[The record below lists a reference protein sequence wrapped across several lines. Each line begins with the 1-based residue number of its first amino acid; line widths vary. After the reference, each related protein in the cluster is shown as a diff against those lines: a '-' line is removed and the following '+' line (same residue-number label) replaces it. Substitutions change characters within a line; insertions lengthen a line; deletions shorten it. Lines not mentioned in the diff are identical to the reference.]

1 MMWELRPTRGGNPST
16 PDSWWL
22 PGAGAAAAWLL
33 AHVQPGARMVLRAT
47 PSPAV
52 AALIQGAWAAGIC
65 LVPINRR
72 LTDAE
77 AAPLIAR
84 AGAALVVDDRVLFGS
99 GVEFTGTAAPPP
111 FAHDPAHLALL
122 LFTSGTSGPPK
133 AVRLSRRAL
142 SAAVT
147 AAVERLNL
155 DPHATWSVCL
165 PLDHIGGISI
175 ILRSLFSGCSLHLH
189 ERFEP
194 NAVAADLSCV
204 SGISLVPTMLHR
216 LVQLQ
221 QERGENWPPSVR
233 TLLIGGGPL
242 DRGLAEA
249 CTALGR
255 APCQTYGLTECASQV
270 CTLTPDDALAGI
282 GTAGRPLSGMEV
294 RLTTDGLIQV
304 RGAAMFDGY
313 DAESFPGD
321 ADGWFTTGD
330 CGQWDAAGRLMV
342 LGRGDD
348 VLISGGENCA
358 PHEIEAVLERHPGI
372 REAGVY
378 GLPDR
383 EWGMRI
389 CAVLVPTNAPLTEAE
404 VRAACELLAA
414 FKRPK
419 EWRWASSLPRTS
431 LGKIQRQRLRFS

>member
-1 MMWELRPTRGGNPST
+1 MMWELRPTRGGNPGA
-16 PDSWWL
+16 PDWWWL
-22 PGAGAAAAWLL
+22 PGAAAAAAWLQQRV
-33 AHVQPGARMVLRAT
+33 APGARVILRAT
-47 PSPAV
+47 PSPVV

-65 LVPINRR
+65 VVPINRR

-77 AAPLIAR
+77 AAPLIAQ
-84 AGAALVVDDRVLFGS
+84 AGATLVLDDAWLRGEQL
-99 GVEFTGTAAPPP
+99 EFTGTTAPPHWTP
-111 FAHDPAHLALL
+111 DPASLALL

-147 AAVERLNL
+147 AAVERLDL
-155 DPHATWSVCL
+155 SPHAVWSVCL

-175 ILRSLFSGCSLHLH
+175 ILRSLFSGCALHLH
-189 ERFEP
+189 ERFEQQ
-194 NAVAADLSCV
+194 AIADDVSLV

-216 LVQLQ
+216 LVQVQ
-221 QERGENWPPSVR
+221 HARAANWPPSLR

-249 CTALGR
+249 CAALGQ

-270 CTLTPDDALAGI
+270 CTLTPEDALAGI
-282 GTAGRPLSGMEV
+282 GTAGRPLRGLEV
-294 RLTTDGLIQV
+294 RLTPEGIIQV
-304 RGAAMFDGY
+304 RGAAVLDGY
-313 DAESFPGD
+313 DADPFPGD

-330 CGQWDAAGRLMV
+330 LGQWDDSGRLIV
-342 LGRGDD
+342 LGRSDE

-358 PHEIEAVLERHPGI
+358 PHDIEALLERHPGI

-383 EWGMRI
+383 EWGTRI
-389 CAVLVPTNAPLTEAE
+389 CAVFVPTNEPLTDAE
-404 VRAACELLAA
+404 VRAACALLAP

-419 EWRWASSLPRTS
+419 EWRWAPTLPRTS
-431 LGKIQRQRLRFS
+431 LGKIQRQRLRFT